1 MDKIQIFP
9 TKAALYH
16 GAAEYWGKIARLAIE
31 QRGAFH
37 VALAG
42 GNTPKGLYQLL
53 ASKPYISQVDWSRV
67 YIYFGDERYVPMDH
81 PDSNYRM
88 AREALLDLV
97 PIPPQQI
104 LRIQTEFSD
113 PQLAADNYT
122 RLLQSSLPEGICL
135 DLILLGVGSDGHTAS
150 LFPETSILAV
160 RNRLVAAVY
169 VEKLSAWRISMT
181 YPVIE
186 RARQILFLVTGVDK
200 APVIARVLAGPQ
212 GRDFPVQRLQAKGE
226 VHWYLDAD
234 AAYEW
239 EMRK

>member
-1 MDKIQIFP
+1 MDKIQVFL
-9 TKAALYH
+9 TKSALYH

-53 ASKPYISQVDWSRV
+53 ASEPYVSQIDWKRV

-88 AREALLDLV
+88 ARESLLDLV

-104 LRIQTEFSD
+104 LRIQTEYPD
-113 PQLAADNYT
+113 PKLAADSYT
-122 RLLQSSLPEGICL
+122 QMLKSSLPEGEHF
-135 DLILLGVGSDGHTAS
+135 DLVLLGVGSDGHTAS
-150 LFPETSILAV
+150 LFPGTSILTE
-160 RNRLVAAVY
+160 RNRLVAEVY
-169 VEKLSAWRISMT
+169 VEKLNTWRVSIT

-186 RARQILFLVTGVDK
+186 KARQVLFLVAGIDK
-200 APVIARVLAGPQ
+200 APVIACILSEPQ
-212 GRDFPVQRLQAKGE
+212 GRDFPAQRLQAEGE
-226 VHWYLDAD
+226 VHWYLDTD
-234 AAYEW
+234 AAHEW
-239 EMRK
+239 EHQK